1 MKTMKTVKCLQ
12 ARHRVP
18 HTGHQVVHED
28 LTLTYCPGEP
38 KLIERVYKAL
48 GQPYKFSM
56 LMPDEVVLADMLDRR
71 LANMKK
77 QLRTRDRKITKLMK
91 ENKALRAEILIRRE
105 GGNDLDVGYAL
116 LDQFPGQPS

>member
-1 MKTMKTVKCLQ
+1 MKTQKCLQ
-12 ARHRVP
+12 ARGRAPHR
-18 HTGHQVVHED
+18 GHQVIHGD